1 MGMSKPTR
9 PRRPKKAGRPANR
22 AMQYA
27 ARFMAM
33 TQGYTDNHARALLRD
48 ECKSHLSPA
57 DWYVVARGLELEETQ
72 TLEDFTAVLQ
82 ELGVG
87 RGWSPS

>member
-1 MGMSKPTR
+1 
-9 PRRPKKAGRPANR
+9 
-22 AMQYA
+22 MQFA

-48 ECKSHLSPA
+48 EGKSHLSA
-57 DWYVVARGLELEETQ
+57 NDWYVVARALDIEDIETVD
-72 TLEDFTAVLQ
+72 DFTEVLQ

-87 RGWSPS
+87 VGWKP